1 MAHCSRG
8 TFGNHPEIESQ
19 DSVLLLFFS
28 KVSLDTK
35 CIQTILPLQ
44 IYHCVPNQ
52 VCQPHLTERTKIST
66 SNIYLQK
73 TAVPRSKDILH
84 CALAV
89 QSVLATYSI
98 CVLQKDQLE
107 FGILCILWHL
117 AECHI
122 ACADF
127 KTNFISGKWV
137 FNPFLFPQKMLL
149 LTI

>member
-1 MAHCSRG
+1 MVTIQKLRVRIQCCYCSSLRSLWIQNV
-8 TFGNHPEIESQ
+8 FRQSYH
-19 DSVLLLFFS
+19 S
-28 KVSLDTK
+28 KYTTVYLTKYVSLIRQREQK
-35 CIQTILPLQ
+35 FQPQTY
-44 IYHCVPNQ
+44 IYRRQ
-52 VCQPHLTERTKIST
+52 LFQE
-66 SNIYLQK
+66 
-73 TAVPRSKDILH
+73 ADILH